1 MLYDLFPNTKRTLMG
16 RAALVT
22 VLAFVLAGQG
32 EAFAQDAAQDPE
44 ATPAFSL
51 SANVMLVSDYRFRGV
66 SLSDKDVAI
75 QGGFDI
81 ATAPGF
87 YAGTWASSIDTF
99 AGSETEVDL
108 YAGYGGEVQISGGD
122 LTYDVGVMAYTY
134 PGSSG
139 TLYLEGYGSLSG
151 AVDRLEWTAGAAYAF
166 SQDNLGNQDN
176 VYLYL
181 DGGMPLGDSGLSL
194 AGHFA
199 YEDGAFGDGKLDWSL
214 GVTIPVKDFELGVSY
229 VDTNLSDRLGDAG
242 ILLSLGASF

>member
-16 RAALVT
+16 LATLVT
-22 VLAFVLAGQG
+22 VLAFVVAGQG
-32 EAFAQDAAQDPE
+32 EALAQDPE

-51 SANVMLVSDYRFRGV
+51 SANVMLVSEYRFRGV
-66 SLSDKDVAI
+66 SLSDKDIAI

-81 ATAPGF
+81 ETASGF

-108 YAGYGGEVQISGGD
+108 YAGYGGRLGD
-122 LTYDVGVMAYTY
+122 LAYDVGFMAYTY

-151 AVDRLEWTAGAAYAF
+151 AVEKIEWTAGAAYAF

-176 VYLYL
+176 IYLYL

-214 GVTIPVKDFELGVSY
+214 GVTMPVKDFTLGVSY

-242 ILLSLGASF
+242 ILVSLGASF

>member
-1 MLYDLFPNTKRTLMG
+1 MLYDNFPNTKRTML
-16 RAALVT
+16 A
-22 VLAFVLAGQG
+22 VLALLLAGQG
-32 EAFAQDAAQDPE
+32 SAFAQDAAQGPE

-51 SANVMLVSDYRFRGV
+51 SANVMLVSEYRFRGV

-81 ATAPGF
+81 ETATGF
-87 YAGTWASSIDTF
+87 YAGTWASSIESF

-108 YAGYGGEVQISGGD
+108 YAGYGGDFEISGGD
-122 LTYDVGVMAYTY
+122 LAYDVGVMAYTY

-151 AVDRLEWTAGAAYAF
+151 ALENIEWTAGAAYAF

-176 VYLYL
+176 IYLYL
-181 DGGMPLGDSGLSL
+181 DGGMPLGESGLSL

-214 GVTIPVKDFELGVSY
+214 GISMPVKDFTLGVSY

-242 ILLSLGASF
+242 ILISLGARF